1 MESNCESISSSRLI
15 RVPVIKSRIRSKKEV
30 KLFNNSSRNE
40 RDKSKLLAW
49 KKKPL
54 DNWYKVV
61 FQFEKKILK
70 WLFTIFELQLL
81 DPERIDINKWL
92 KRMKE
97 KKSIWYKQRRNE
109 DNPLIMEDKD
119 TGLIKMMTA
128 WFGVN

>member
-61 FQFEKKILK
+61 FQFEKKNSEMVIYNIRAPVVRSRK
-70 WLFTIFELQLL
+70 N
-81 DPERIDINKWL
+81 R
-92 KRMKE
+92 
-97 KKSIWYKQRRNE
+97 YK
-109 DNPLIMEDKD
+109 
-119 TGLIKMMTA
+119 
-128 WFGVN
+128 